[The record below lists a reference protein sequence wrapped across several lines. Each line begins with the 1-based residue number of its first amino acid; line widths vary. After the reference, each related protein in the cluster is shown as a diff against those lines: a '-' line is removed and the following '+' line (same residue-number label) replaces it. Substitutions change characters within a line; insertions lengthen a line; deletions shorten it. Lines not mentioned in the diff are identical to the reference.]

1 MARESNF
8 KNMFLCLLIICF
20 GGSALLGGVYLMTYR
35 PIADAQTAKVNQ
47 ALAGVLPEFDNVP
60 ADEAYRVQVDG
71 RSVTVYPAKKSG
83 IFAGAAVEAVTTK
96 GFGGPITLMVGFKAD
111 GTIYNTAVISHSET
125 PGLGDKMDPKKSDFS
140 LQFKDKNP
148 ETFKLAVKKDGGQV
162 DAITAATISSR
173 AFCDAVSLAYTAF
186 RQAAQKG
193 GDQ

>member
-8 KNMFLCLLIICF
+8 RNMFLCLLIICF
-20 GGSALLGGVYLMTYR
+20 GGSALLGGVYLMTYQ
-35 PIADAQTAKVNQ
+35 PIADAQAAKVNQ

-60 ADEAYRVQVDG
+60 AEEAYQVTVDG
-71 RSVTVYPAKKSG
+71 RAVTVYPATKAG
-83 IFAGAAVEAVTTK
+83 VFAGAAVEAVTTK

-111 GTIYNTAVISHSET
+111 GTIYNTAVISHAET

-140 LQFKDKNP
+140 LQFKGKNP
-148 ETFKLAVKKDGGQV
+148 DTFKLAVTKDGGQV

-173 AFCDAVSLAYTAF
+173 AFCDAVDLAYRAF